1 MKGLIRMFDS
11 KKLYEKLVEAGWN
24 TGKIKYDPIASKMLS
39 QSTLA
44 RLKNGDGNI
53 SIKGIESIAIL
64 LNMQPIDL
72 LKEINWTVDLPNEP
86 MRPTCKNQPKK
97 KQQIAQN
104 IHRNIL
110 EAVAK
115 LHCLFLLLKKEQQH
129 AVTTPL

>member
-1 MKGLIRMFDS
+1 MFDS

-72 LKEINWTVDLPNEP
+72 LKEINWTVDLPDEP
-86 MRPTCKNQPKK
+86 MRPACKKS
-97 KQQIAQN
+97 A
-104 IHRNIL
+104 
-110 EAVAK
+110 
-115 LHCLFLLLKKEQQH
+115 KKENK
-129 AVTTPL
+129 